1 MQRRRGGFTLI
12 ELLVVI
18 AIIAILAAI
27 LFPVFVHAKKR
38 AVMMQ
43 CMGNLRQLSSAFR
56 LYTDNSFGVM
66 PKLTPWQADGY
77 DVPDRATW
85 HSDEPPNW
93 CGAVYCAP
101 KGICCWVDMGSLF
114 PYSKSTR
121 IYLCPSDVNVEA
133 LYVVNKPR
141 DYPLSYAAN
150 AFLDRINPDLS
161 PKRASRLLLL
171 MHESRKTINDGY
183 LYWTLSSSDLPSN
196 VHYDGGT
203 VAFMDGHAAYLSYD
217 EMMKRR
223 GPPSTEWYP
232 WADAH

>member
-1 MQRRRGGFTLI
+1 LRTRGRGFTLI

-43 CMGNLRQLSSAFR
+43 CMGNLRQLSAAFR
-56 LYTDNSFGVM
+56 LYTDSNFGVM
-66 PKLTPWQADGY
+66 PRLRPWQADSM

-85 HSDEPPNW
+85 HSTEPPNW

-101 KGICCWVDMGSLF
+101 RGVCCWVEMGSLF
-114 PYSKSTR
+114 PYTKNTR
-121 IYLCPSDVNVEA
+121 IYLCPSDVRVQAE
-133 LYVVNKPR
+133 YVANKPR

-150 AFLDRINPDLS
+150 AFLDQIDPDFS

-171 MHESRKTINDGY
+171 MHESRRTINDGY
-183 LYWTLSSSDLPSN
+183 LYWTLSNSDLPSD
-196 VHYDGGT
+196 VHYDGST
-203 VAFMDGHAAYLSYD
+203 VSFVDGHAAYLSYD
-217 EMMKRR
+217 EMIKRR
-223 GPPSTEWYP
+223 KSGEWYP
-232 WADAH
+232 WAGAP